1 MALLPH
7 VPPQALGAPD
17 EGGVVG
23 EDVGE
28 AVTLGE
34 LVGLAV
40 GEDVGLAVGEAV
52 GEAVGLPVARVI
64 VKVREHLGASCAR
77 GTLEGAAGEMEV
89 CLNW

>member
-1 MALLPH
+1 
-7 VPPQALGAPD
+7 
-17 EGGVVG
+17 
-23 EDVGE
+23 
-28 AVTLGE
+28 
-34 LVGLAV
+34 
-40 GEDVGLAVGEAV
+40 V